1 MTALRLRSANAR
13 VDVVGSDALPAAV
26 MARLRGVMGQLQVS
40 ASDQV
45 EDVPDRAVHVTSDD
59 VLRLAGRPLPE
70 DPDLAAAAI
79 VAAVDRALLA
89 STRCLTLHAAVVAGR
104 RGAAIVPAAS
114 GAGKSTLAGACQQ
127 AGLLLV
133 SDEAACL
140 DQDRDVLWPHPRP
153 LGLDATSRR
162 LLHLPAPEDGPADGE
177 RATSPALL
185 GAVAPVDRPVVPV
198 AVVIPDRRDGSG
210 PAAFTPVSTA
220 EALAELLAGCLN
232 TGAGRLWTPERA
244 WLRLTRL
251 APNLSAYRLVYGS
264 PQDGAKAVATFLA

>member
-13 VDVVGSDALPAAV
+13 VDLVGSDVLPAAV
-26 MARLRGVMGQLQVS
+26 MSRLRGVMGQLEVRT
-40 ASDQV
+40 SDEV

-59 VLRLAGRPLPE
+59 VLRLDRGPLPD
-70 DPDLAAAAI
+70 DPDLAAAVV

-104 RGAAIVPAAS
+104 RGAAIVPAVS

-140 DQDRDVLWPHPRP
+140 DPDRDVLWPHPRP
-153 LGLDATSRR
+153 LGLDATSRS
-162 LLHLPAPEDGPADGE
+162 LLRLPAPEDGPTHGE

-185 GAVAPVDRPVVPV
+185 GAVAPVDRPVIPV
-198 AVVIPDRRDGSG
+198 AVVVPDRRDGSG
-210 PAAFTPVSTA
+210 TATVTPVGTA
-220 EALAELLAGCLN
+220 EALAELLASCLN
-232 TGAGRLWTPERA
+232 TGTGRVWTPERA
-244 WLRLTRL
+244 WSRLTRL
-251 APNLSAYRLVYGS
+251 ARTLPGWRMVYGS
-264 PQDGAKAVATFLA
+264 PQNGAEALAALLA